1 MDVMPF
7 IAREQMTDTYPTNLS
22 KLKMLRKPTHTQ
34 LLLLSGRCAVSDS
47 SMTPWG

>member
-22 KLKMLRKPTHTQ
+22 KLKMLRKPTQ